1 MKNVT
6 VLDVRAL
13 SPLLFRDARPFGSG
27 GDETRARGLIAP
39 RPATTAGF
47 VRTLTGDALG
57 WNWQER
63 GVPEQARALRVRGS
77 VLQRVTGA
85 DGRAESVVPAPAN
98 AVVMQVQAGTDQSGG
113 NTVMRLAPV
122 EALKDGEGTDLPG
135 GLRPLDVT
143 MDGKPQAGYGWWRW
157 TDVETWLTGGT
168 PKSGGRSEDL
178 PEKIDLPAL
187 DERVHVSLDADR
199 KAAAES
205 MLFTVEYRAMASGTV
220 GKDFAEWNL
229 RVLADL
235 PELPGQ
241 ARSHLGGERRPVAVT
256 LRQGSETLLPLSD
269 GLVGTLTG
277 ASRVCLMLVTPAAFR
292 GGWQPGWAQRA
303 VKDETAARVVKVADL
318 PAHLAPLS
326 ALSGATLVGAAVGRP
341 EAVSGWSLESG
352 RIGPKRTQRLA
363 PAGSVYFFELGAGQ
377 TLTAEQVRDL
387 WCLPVSDDESNAND
401 GAGVAVWGV
410 WA

>member
-1 MKNVT
+1 MKKVT

-13 SPLLFRDARPFGSG
+13 GPLLFRDARPFGSG
-27 GDETRARGLIAP
+27 GDETRARGLMTP
-39 RPATTAGF
+39 RPATMAGF

-63 GVPEQARALRVRGS
+63 GVPERARALRVQGS
-77 VLQRVTGA
+77 VLQRVTATEGK
-85 DGRAESVVPAPAN
+85 AESVVPAPAN
-98 AVVMQVQAGTDQSGG
+98 AVVMQGQDGRNA
-113 NTVMRLAPV
+113 VMRLVPV
-122 EALKDGEGTDLPG
+122 EQLAENEGTDLPG
-135 GLRPLDVT
+135 DLRPLAVT

-157 TDVETWLTGGT
+157 TDVEAWLTGAGDLSAGV
-168 PKSGGRSEDL
+168 PGVL
-178 PEKIDLPAL
+178 PEKIDPPAL
-187 DERVHVSLDADR
+187 DERVHVSLDPER
-199 KAAAES
+199 QTAAEG

-220 GKDFAEWNL
+220 GQDFAEWSL

-256 LRQGSETLLPLSD
+256 VGQGSETLLPLSD
-269 GLVGTLTG
+269 GLVASLTG
-277 ASRVCLMLVTPAAFR
+277 ARRVCLMLVTPAAFQD
-292 GGWQPGWAQRA
+292 GWRPGWAQ
-303 VKDETAARVVKVADL
+303 KDAGL

-341 EAVSGWSLESG
+341 DAVSGWSLEAG

-363 PAGSVYFFELGAGQ
+363 PAGSVYFFELPQGQ
-377 TLTAEQVRDL
+377 TLTAEQVRAL